1 MKTKHKIII
10 LITIITSL
18 LSACQT
24 QLPSPE
30 ATSIEGV
37 YLYNMTTL
45 DNSNSP
51 SGIVAKLNSAN
62 LIGCPPDF
70 IEAYHQYIDAWRG
83 FAQIEKNMYAEN
95 LKKADTDLAE
105 FIKNYQQNPTASVVK
120 LKQQWKSLAS
130 EIDTAYAKLSSA
142 FVMLKNIGA
151 KYNVAYNA
159 PSSWF

>member
-1 MKTKHKIII
+1 
-10 LITIITSL
+10 
-18 LSACQT
+18 
-24 QLPSPE
+24 
-30 ATSIEGV
+30 
-37 YLYNMTTL
+37 
-45 DNSNSP
+45 
-51 SGIVAKLNSAN
+51 
-62 LIGCPPDF
+62 
-70 IEAYHQYIDAWRG
+70 
-83 FAQIEKNMYAEN
+83 MYAEN

-105 FIKNYQQNPTASVVK
+105 FIKNYQQDPTASVVK